1 MAQTNFN
8 VGAIANDGTGEP
20 LRQAFQEQQAMNTEL
35 YTTKVDK
42 VVGFGLSEN
51 NFTDAQVV
59 KLAGIEDGA
68 EVNVQADW
76 NQNDDTAD
84 DYIKNKPTVAAQLPY
99 KEEFIA
105 TGTDFTVP
113 TNSIVIFVTLNNLPT
128 FGFSRTLD
136 VVTVTDA
143 ITDDLVHI
151 YGLQS

>member
-1 MAQTNFN
+1 MAQILHNISTP
-8 VGAIANDGTGEP
+8 NDGLGDP
-20 LRQAFQEQQAMNTEL
+20 LRTAFDNQNEMNTEL

-42 VVGFGLSEN
+42 VVGKELSSN
-51 NFTDAQVV
+51 DFTDAQVV
-59 KLAGIEDGA
+59 KLAGIEEDA

-105 TGTDFTVP
+105 TGTDFIVP

-128 FGFSRTLD
+128 FGFSRVDD